1 MLKFLK
7 MTVAEDAITME
18 EILEVDLVEEDAKV
32 ALTAKEV
39 VLLQE
44 EKVVVEKADSVVTEI
59 VQHQE
64 EKVVLE
70 AKEAALLQEEKAVF
84 LIEHLDELKV
94 LVILQDQEDQEEV
107 NPKSL
112 IFL

>member
-1 MLKFLK
+1 
-7 MTVAEDAITME
+7 VAEDAITME
-18 EILEVDLVEEDAKV
+18 EILVVDLVVEDAKV

-44 EKVVVEKADSVVTEI
+44 EKVV
-59 VQHQE
+59 
-64 EKVVLE
+64 LE
-70 AKEAALLQEEKAVF
+70 AKEAARHQEEKAVF

>member
-1 MLKFLK
+1 
-7 MTVAEDAITME
+7 V
-18 EILEVDLVEEDAKV
+18 VDLVAEDAKV

-44 EKVVVEKADSVVTEI
+44 EIVVVEKADFVAIEI
-59 VQHQE
+59 VQHQK

-70 AKEAALLQEEKAVF
+70 AKEVALLQEEKAVF
-84 LIEHLDELKV
+84 LIEHQDDLKV
-94 LVILQDQEDQEEV
+94 LVIPQDQEDQERA
-107 NPKSL
+107 NRFSL

>member
-7 MTVAEDAITME
+7 TTVAEDAITME
-18 EILEVDLVEEDAKV
+18 EILVEDLVEEDAKV

-44 EKVVVEKADSVVTEI
+44 EIVVVEKADSVAIEI

-70 AKEAALLQEEKAVF
+70 VKEVALLQEEKAVF
-84 LIEHLDELKV
+84 LIELQDDLKA
-94 LVILQDQEDQEEV
+94 LVMPQDQEDQERA
-107 NPKSL
+107 NRFSL